1 MSVAAA
7 AAESS
12 ETVGGGLVA
21 AAGKYLAAHEP
32 DKQAI
37 RPFLSVKTAR
47 SWRGIL
53 VFTHLAR
60 EGRMTVTIGRRELL
74 AALGGVAAA
83 WPLAARAQQPDRR
96 IGILM
101 STADESD
108 GQARVTLC
116 SPYTLTDQDDV

>member
-7 AAESS
+7 VAESS
-12 ETVGGGLVA
+12 EMAGGGLVA

-37 RPFLSVKTAR
+37 RPSLSVKTAR

-60 EGRMTVTIGRRELL
+60 EGRMHA
-74 AALGGVAAA
+74 AAL
-83 WPLAARAQQPDRR
+83 QQ
-96 IGILM
+96 
-101 STADESD
+101 
-108 GQARVTLC
+108 C
-116 SPYTLTDQDDV
+116 